1 MKRGGAGNLGLSGQY
16 RSGLEPHCDGVSTT
30 SDRYGG
36 MMMTTV
42 MGGALRT
49 HSELKRLTDSI
60 ALSSLDTSCGSIW
73 RLKPQNVHL
82 RRSQIGEL

>member
-49 HSELKRLTDSI
+49 
-60 ALSSLDTSCGSIW
+60 
-73 RLKPQNVHL
+73 PF
-82 RRSQIGEL
+82 